1 MNLMIITVAHPQQR
15 NRLGCLLA
23 RFMLWSTTC
32 VLAAMPGC
40 SSAPAIDRP
49 IVWEADDR
57 RPIPEP
63 QEETEGQWALWDG
76 MDKMIFH
83 RVGQLFNLGRS
94 VRTIG
99 TWLGLADP
107 VEAQNV
113 NAFDEVPDST
123 WFTNRHA
130 VTRLSADALA
140 RGPTT
145 EHGAPDRTGL
155 WTAISGKE
163 SLASTPGFVIR
174 DAKGDVYLLKFDPPL
189 HPEMTTAAEVISS
202 RFLYAAGYHVPEHYL
217 VDVDPA
223 RIRVGPK
230 AKFRGRYHVP
240 RPMTEDDIKAILERV
255 PHRPDGTIRAMA
267 SKFLPGIPKG
277 PFLYVGQRPDDP
289 NDRIRH
295 ENRRELRGLRVIA
308 AFLNHTD
315 TKAANA
321 LDMYDPEAKYLT
333 HYLIDFSST
342 LGADNA
348 DPQLPRFGNEYFL
361 DFGAFGRS
369 MIEAGFYVKP
379 WEIPVK
385 MDYPAV
391 GYFESVYF
399 DPERWRPT
407 YPNPAFLRA
416 TLRDAYW
423 GAKIVT
429 SFTDEDID
437 TIVHAGGFSDPRAER
452 YVAGVLK
459 ARRDK
464 IGRHYFNLVNPLDR
478 FSLVDSALGEQVLTF
493 DNLALSRGYAP
504 AKTAAYRYAVRRVVA
519 NGFDPEVAPAQIIDA
534 PRIPLSRP
542 LIQALRSQV
551 ERSGEPTKDR
561 SVASIQIQTSY
572 DGGGHWSKRVTAY
585 LRFDPETGRF
595 HLIGL
600 DRET

>member
-1 MNLMIITVAHPQQR
+1 MTLSRTDSTPAPRRVCTPAWLGLVA
-15 NRLGCLLA
+15 G
-23 RFMLWSTTC
+23 ML
-32 VLAAMPGC
+32 VLTGC
-40 SSAPAIDRP
+40 SSTPAVDRP
-49 IVWEADDR
+49 ILTLADDQ

-76 MDKMIFH
+76 IDKMIFY
-83 RVGQLFNLGRS
+83 RIGQVFNLGRS

-107 VEAQNV
+107 MEAQNIDV
-113 NAFDEVPDST
+113 FDEVPDST
-123 WFTNRHA
+123 WFTNRHGR
-130 VTRLSADALA
+130 TRLSSDELTG
-140 RGPTT
+140 GPTT
-145 EHGAPDRTGL
+145 AAGAPDMTGA
-155 WTAISGKE
+155 WTAISAKE
-163 SLASTPGFVIR
+163 SLGSTPGFVIR

-189 HPEMTTAAEVISS
+189 HPEMTTASEVISS
-202 RFLYAAGYHVPEHYL
+202 RFLHAAGYHVPEHYL
-217 VDVDPA
+217 VDVDPK
-223 RIRVGPK
+223 RIIVGPK

-240 RPMTEDDIKAILERV
+240 RPMTEEDIQAILKRV

-277 PFLYVGQRPDDP
+277 PFLYTGQRPDDP
-289 NDRIRH
+289 NDHIRH
-295 ENRRELRGLRVIA
+295 ENRRELRGLRIIA

-321 LDMYDPEAKYLT
+321 LDMYDPKEQHLN

-348 DPQLPRFGNEYFL
+348 DPQLARYGNEYFL
-361 DFGAFGRS
+361 DFGAIGRS
-369 MIEAGFYVKP
+369 MAEAGFYVKP
-379 WEIPVK
+379 WDVPIK
-385 MDYPAV
+385 MEYPAV
-391 GYFESVYF
+391 GYFESEYF

-416 TLRDAYW
+416 TVRDGYW

-437 TIVHAGGFSDPRAER
+437 TIVHTGGFTDPRAER
-452 YVAGVLK
+452 YVATVLK

-464 IGRHYFNLVNPLDR
+464 VGRYYFNLVNPLER
-478 FSLVDSALGEQVLTF
+478 FSLADTASGKQALTF
-493 DNLALSRGYAP
+493 ENLALSRRYVP
-504 AKTAAYRYAVRRVVA
+504 AETVAYRYVIRRYVRR
-519 NGFDPEVAPAQIIDA
+519 GFDREVAPVVQIIDE
-534 PRIPLSRP
+534 PRIQLSP
-542 LIQALRSQV
+542 SLVQALRLQV
-551 ERSGEPTKDR
+551 DRAGDPTRDR

>member
-1 MNLMIITVAHPQQR
+1 MLATA
-15 NRLGCLLA
+15 GCY
-23 RFMLWSTTC
+23 ST
-32 VLAAMPGC
+32 
-40 SSAPAIDRP
+40 PAVERP
-49 IVWEADDR
+49 ILHQADDR

-76 MDKMIFH
+76 TDKMIFY
-83 RVGQLFNLGRS
+83 RIGQLFNLGRS

-107 VEAQNV
+107 IESQNV
-113 NAFDEVPDST
+113 DAFDEAPDST
-123 WFTNRHA
+123 WFTNRHR
-130 VTRLSADALA
+130 VTRLSQDELA
-140 RGPTT
+140 RGPAL
-145 EHGAPDRTGL
+145 GSGPDSTGI
-155 WTAISGKE
+155 WTAISAKE
-163 SLASTPGFVIR
+163 SLGSTPGFVIR
-174 DAKGDVYLLKFDPPL
+174 DQKNDVYLIKFDPPL
-189 HPEMTTAAEVISS
+189 HPEMTTAPEMISS
-202 RFLYAAGYHVPEHYL
+202 RFLHAAGYHVPEHYL
-217 VDVDPA
+217 VEVDPA
-223 RIRVGPK
+223 RIVVGPK

-240 RPMTEDDIKAILERV
+240 RPMTIDDIKAILERV

-277 PFLYVGQRPDDP
+277 PFLYAGQRPDDA

-295 ENRRELRGLRVIA
+295 ENRRELRGFRIIA

-321 LDMYDPEAKYLT
+321 LDMYDPKEQYLR

-348 DPQLPRFGNEYFL
+348 DPQLTRFGNEYFL
-361 DFGAFGRS
+361 DFGAIGRS

-379 WEIPVK
+379 WEIPIR

-391 GYFESVYF
+391 GYFESDYF

-437 TIVHAGGFSDPRAER
+437 TIVHTGDFTDPRAER
-452 YVAGVLK
+452 YVAEVLK

-464 IGRHYFNLVNPLDR
+464 IGRYYFTRVNPLDH
-478 FSLVDSALGEQVLTF
+478 FAVTEAASGEQALMF
-493 DNLALSRGYAP
+493 ENLALSRGYAP
-504 AKTAAYRYAVRRVVA
+504 SDTAAYRYRIQRYVA
-519 NGFDPEVAPAQIIDA
+519 NGFDPEMVPAQIVDA
-534 PRIPLSRP
+534 PRIPLSRS
-542 LIQALRSQV
+542 LVETLRSQ
-551 ERSGEPTKDR
+551 TDR
-561 SVASIQIQTSY
+561 SEKPANGGPIAEIEIQTSY
-572 DGGGHWSKRVTAY
+572 DGGAQWSQRVTAY
-585 LRFDPETGRF
+585 LQFDPECERF
-595 HLIGL
+595 RLIGL
-600 DRET
+600 DRDT

>member
-1 MNLMIITVAHPQQR
+1 MTISQTDSTQASSCIRILAW
-15 NRLGCLLA
+15 LG
-23 RFMLWSTTC
+23 
-32 VLAAMPGC
+32 LAAGVLVLTGC
-40 SSAPAIDRP
+40 SSTPAVDRP
-49 IVWEADDR
+49 ILTQADDR

-76 MDKMIFH
+76 TDKMIFY
-83 RVGQLFNLGRS
+83 RIGQLFNLGRS
-94 VRTIG
+94 FRTMG

-107 VEAQNV
+107 MEAQNID
-113 NAFDEVPDST
+113 AFDEVPDST
-123 WFTNRHA
+123 WFTNRHRRI
-130 VTRLSADALA
+130 RLSSDELA
-140 RGPTT
+140 GGPTT
-145 EHGAPDRTGL
+145 EHGAPDTTGV
-155 WTAISGKE
+155 WTAISAKE
-163 SLASTPGFVIR
+163 SLGSTPGFVIR
-174 DAKGDVYLLKFDPPL
+174 DAKGDTYLLKFDPPL
-189 HPEMTTAAEVISS
+189 HPEMTTAPEIISS
-202 RFLYAAGYHVPEHYL
+202 RFLHAAGYHVPEHYL
-217 VDVDPA
+217 VDVDPK
-223 RIRVGPK
+223 RIVVGAK

-240 RPMTEDDIKAILERV
+240 RPMTDDDLNAIMERV

-267 SKFLPGIPKG
+267 SRFLPGIPKG

-295 ENRRELRGLRVIA
+295 ENRRELRGLRIIA

-321 LDMYDPEAKYLT
+321 LDMYDPKEQYLK

-361 DFGAFGRS
+361 DFGTIGRS
-369 MIEAGFYVKP
+369 MVEAGFYVKP
-379 WEIPVK
+379 WEVPIR
-385 MDYPAV
+385 MEYPAV
-391 GYFESVYF
+391 GYFEADYF

-407 YPNPAFLRA
+407 YPNPAFLRT

-429 SFTDEDID
+429 SFTDGDID
-437 TIVHAGGFSDPRAER
+437 AMVHTGRFTDLRAER

-464 IGRHYFNLVNPLDR
+464 IGRYYFNLVNPLER
-478 FSLVDSALGEQVLTF
+478 FSLVDTAPSKQALTF
-493 DNLALSRGYAP
+493 ENLALSRGYAP
-504 AKTAAYRYAVRRVVA
+504 TKTAVYRYTIRRYVRT
-519 NGFDPEVAPAQIIDA
+519 GFDREVVPVVHIIDA
-534 PRIPLSRP
+534 PRILLSP
-542 LIQALRSQV
+542 SLVQTLRLQLDRA
-551 ERSGEPTKDR
+551 EDPTKDR

-572 DGGGHWSKRVTAY
+572 DGGGHWSKGVMAY
-585 LRFDPETGRF
+585 LRFDPEAGRF